1 MGRIVGIDLGT
12 TNSVVA
18 VLEGGRPQVIA
29 NAEGGRTTPSVVGF
43 SRDQE
48 LLVGQL
54 ARRQLVL
61 NPRNTFANLKRFVGR
76 RWDELEESSLGVPY
90 TVRANDQGNVRVVCP
105 VTEREYAPEELV
117 ASILRKLVDDAAT
130 YLGEAVE
137 AAVITVPAYF
147 DDAQRQ
153 ATRDAGRLA
162 GITVER
168 ILNEPTA
175 AALAYGFDRSAV
187 KQVLVFD
194 LGGGTFDVSVLRIAN
209 GVFDVKAT
217 SGDTQL
223 GGNDWDRRIVDWVA
237 NGFFKEHGLDL
248 RRDRQ
253 ALQRLTEAAE
263 KAKIELSGVQSTPL
277 SLPFIATGPEG
288 PLHIETSLERRG
300 FEALCPD
307 LLDRLLRPVQRALRD
322 SGLAAEDIDDVVLVG
337 GSTRMPMVQEM
348 VRTLIPREPCQSV
361 NPDEVVAIG
370 AAVQAGI
377 LTGELRDLMLNDVT
391 PLSLGLETI
400 GGVMKVLI
408 PRNTPIPVRKSD
420 LFSTSEANQNSV
432 EIHVLQGERQMAP
445 DNKSLGRFR
454 LSGIPPAPRGVP
466 QVQVSFDIDANGLL
480 QVSATDRTTGRQQSV
495 TIQGGSNLS
504 EQEIAALLA
513 EAELKA
519 VEDRRKRTE
528 IDRRNKAQT
537 LVAQAERRLRDA
549 ALELGPYGAERQ
561 QRSVEMAVRDVQ
573 DLLSAEDAAE
583 LELAVSQLQEALF
596 GLNRRLMS
604 ERRAETGPLQGLKNT
619 LGSLKDELF
628 ADDDWDDWD
637 RGGRGDPW
645 ASSSRSGGI
654 GGSGSGSWSGGGGVG
669 NGGVGSVGVGSGGA
683 ASGRSAFGSGFFGSG
698 SFDATGY
705 GSGGTRYEATSYGGG
720 GSGGGR
726 TGGGSAGGA
735 YRGSDDG
742 QGTSR
747 GADDRRLGERE
758 RPERDW
764 GERGRSERDRLDRE
778 RGESNPD
785 WRDNERDRGRS
796 SSLGGSRLGGS
807 TADLAAGASGLGN
820 SASNGGWDR
829 DSERERFSDRER
841 AFNGDRDS
849 GRSNAGDRDRS
860 DDRVDDRKGGRSGDR
875 INGRS
880 GDRDRDAG
888 GEPGFDRQP
897 AEAARRPR
905 SLPEEREA
913 DAPSRSE
920 GRQRA
925 DQGEWSRP
933 RPQEL
938 QDDPWSD
945 G

>member
-29 NAEGGRTTPSVVGF
+29 SVEGGRTTPSVVGF
-43 SRDQE
+43 SRERE

-76 RWDELEESSLGVPY
+76 SWDELDESSLGVPY
-90 TVRANDQGNVRVVCP
+90 TVRANDQGNVRIVCP
-105 VTEREYAPEELV
+105 ATEREYAPEELV

-130 YLGEAVE
+130 YLGEPVE

-147 DDAQRQ
+147 NDAQRQ

-162 GITVER
+162 GLHVER

-175 AALAYGFDRSAV
+175 AALAYGFDRSAARR
-187 KQVLVFD
+187 VLVFD

-237 NGFFKEHGLDL
+237 DAFQTQHAIDL

-253 ALQRLTEAAE
+253 ALQRLSEAAE
-263 KAKIELSGVQSTPL
+263 KAKQELSGVRSTPI
-277 SLPFIATGPEG
+277 SLPFIATGAEG
-288 PLHIETSLERRG
+288 PLHIETTLERG
-300 FEALCPD
+300 VLESLCPD

-322 SGLAAEDIDDVVLVG
+322 SGMAADDIDDVVLVG

-348 VRTLIPREPCQSV
+348 VRTLVPREPCQSV

-408 PRNTPIPVRKSD
+408 PRNTPIPVRKAD
-420 LFSTSEANQNSV
+420 VFSTSEANQNSV
-432 EIHVLQGERQMAP
+432 EIHVLQGERQMAEG
-445 DNKSLGRFR
+445 NKSLGRFR

-504 EQEIAALLA
+504 EEEIQKLLE
-513 EAELKA
+513 EAERKA
-519 VEDRRKRTE
+519 AEDRRQRTE
-528 IDRRNKAQT
+528 IDRRNRAQT
-537 LVAQAERRLRDA
+537 LVGQAERRLRDA

-561 QRSVEMAVRDVQ
+561 QRAVELALRDVQ
-573 DLLSAEDAAE
+573 DLLAGGESAE
-583 LELAVSQLQEALF
+583 LELAVSQLQESLF

-604 ERRAETGPLQGLKNT
+604 ERRAEAGPLQGIRNT

-628 ADDDWDDWD
+628 AEDDWDDWD
-637 RGGRGDPW
+637 SPRRGDWEGGRRGDPW
-645 ASSSRSGGI
+645 ATPARANGSAYGPGGYSGPE
-654 GGSGSGSWSGGGGVG
+654 
-669 NGGVGSVGVGSGGA
+669 
-683 ASGRSAFGSGFFGSG
+683 RYEPRRFERQEEQD
-698 SFDATGY
+698 FDDGY
-705 GSGGTRYEATSYGGG
+705 G
-720 GSGGGR
+720 
-726 TGGGSAGGA
+726 
-735 YRGSDDG
+735 
-742 QGTSR
+742 QG
-747 GADDRRLGERE
+747 
-758 RPERDW
+758 P
-764 GERGRSERDRLDRE
+764 
-778 RGESNPD
+778 P
-785 WRDNERDRGRS
+785 
-796 SSLGGSRLGGS
+796 
-807 TADLAAGASGLGN
+807 
-820 SASNGGWDR
+820 
-829 DSERERFSDRER
+829 
-841 AFNGDRDS
+841 
-849 GRSNAGDRDRS
+849 
-860 DDRVDDRKGGRSGDR
+860 
-875 INGRS
+875 
-880 GDRDRDAG
+880 
-888 GEPGFDRQP
+888 PP
-897 AEAARRPR
+897 RRPQV
-905 SLPEEREA
+905 PETM
-913 DAPSRSE
+913 
-920 GRQRA
+920 GR
-925 DQGEWSRP
+925 RP
-933 RPQEL
+933 VPNL
-938 QDDPWSD
+938 QDDPWAD
-945 G
+945 DELP

>member
-76 RWDELEESSLGVPY
+76 RWDELEDSSLGVPY

-130 YLGEAVE
+130 YLGEPVE

-237 NGFFKEHGLDL
+237 DAFFKEHGLDL

-263 KAKIELSGVQSTPL
+263 KAKIELSGVPSTPL
-277 SLPFIATGPEG
+277 SLPFIATGPDG
-288 PLHIETSLERRG
+288 PLHIECTLERRT

-322 SGLAAEDIDDVVLVG
+322 SGLGADDIDDVVLVG

-432 EIHVLQGERQMAP
+432 EIHVLQGERQMAT

-519 VEDRRKRTE
+519 VDDRRQRAA

-628 ADDDWDDWD
+628 ADDDWEDWD
-637 RGGRGDPW
+637 RNGRGDPW
-645 ASSSRSGGI
+645 ASSSRTAG
-654 GGSGSGSWSGGGGVG
+654 SGGG
-669 NGGVGSVGVGSGGA
+669 A
-683 ASGRSAFGSGFFGSG
+683 AGSGRSAFGGGMFGSG
-698 SFDATGY
+698 SADSAGFGRSSGTSTWGTGSGATRY
-705 GSGGTRYEATSYGGG
+705 GSPSAGAAGSGWGRA
-720 GSGGGR
+720 SGGG
-726 TGGGSAGGA
+726 
-735 YRGSDDG
+735 
-742 QGTSR
+742 
-747 GADDRRLGERE
+747 AD
-758 RPERDW
+758 RDP
-764 GERGRSERDRLDRE
+764 RDRDPGDQDPRDRAWLDRE
-778 RGESNPD
+778 RGERDSDPRD
-785 WRDNERDRGRS
+785 SGRGGSASSSSSGSGWGRDNEGGRFNDRDGYEERNGFEDRNPGRWS
-796 SSLGGSRLGGS
+796 SSERFNERQRQPDIGL
-807 TADLAAGASGLGN
+807 GASSGGRDG
-820 SASNGGWDR
+820 SARAADWDR
-829 DSERERFSDRER
+829 DSGDRESD
-841 AFNGDRDS
+841 FSNSRDS
-849 GRSNAGDRDRS
+849 SNSRGP
-860 DDRVDDRKGGRSGDR
+860 
-875 INGRS
+875 NGER
-880 GDRDRDAG
+880 G
-888 GEPGFDRQP
+888 PDRQS
-897 AEAARRPR
+897 AEAARRQRSDPGDWSGPR
-905 SLPEEREA
+905 
-913 DAPSRSE
+913 
-920 GRQRA
+920 QQ
-925 DQGEWSRP
+925 DQH
-933 RPQEL
+933 
-938 QDDPWSD
+938 DDPWSD

>member
-29 NAEGGRTTPSVVGF
+29 NAEGSRTTPSVVGF
-43 SRDQE
+43 SRDTE

-61 NPRNTFANLKRFVGR
+61 NPRNTFANLKRFIGR
-76 RWDELEESSLGVPY
+76 QWDELEDSSLNVPY
-90 TVRANDQGNVRVVCP
+90 TVRANEAGNVRIVCP
-105 VTEREYAPEELV
+105 ATEREYAPEELV

-130 YLGEAVE
+130 FLGEPVE

-147 DDAQRQ
+147 NDAQRQ

-175 AALAYGFDRSAV
+175 AALAYGFDRSPA
-187 KQVLVFD
+187 KRVLVFD

-223 GGNDWDRRIVDWVA
+223 GGNDWDSRIVNWLA
-237 NGFFKEHGLDL
+237 ESFQREHGLDL

-263 KAKIELSGVQSTPL
+263 KAKQELSGVTTTPI

-288 PLHIETSLERRG
+288 PLHIETSLERRQ

-322 SGLAAEDIDDVVLVG
+322 AGLSADAIDDVVLVG

-408 PRNTPIPVRKSD
+408 PRNTAIPVRRSD
-420 LFSTSEANQNSV
+420 VFSTSEANQNSV
-432 EIHVLQGERQMAP
+432 EIHVLQGERQMAEG
-445 DNKSLGRFR
+445 NKSLGRFR

-495 TIQGGSNLS
+495 SIQGGSNLS
-504 EQEIAALLA
+504 EEEIQRLLD
-513 EAELKA
+513 EAERKN
-519 VEDRRKRTE
+519 VEDRRRRAE
-528 IDRRNKAQT
+528 VDRRNRAQT

-561 QRSVEMAVRDVQ
+561 QRSVELALRDVQ
-573 DLLSAEDAAE
+573 DLLAEGEAAD

-596 GLNRRLMS
+596 GLNRRLLS
-604 ERRAETGPLQGLKNT
+604 ERKAEAGPLQGLRNT
-619 LGSLKDELF
+619 LGTLKDELF
-628 ADDDWDDWD
+628 SDDDWDDWD
-637 RGGRGDPW
+637 RGPRSDPW
-645 ASSSRSGGI
+645 DTAPRRREDERWRDQGRRSQPE
-654 GGSGSGSWSGGGGVG
+654 SWPDR
-669 NGGVGSVGVGSGGA
+669 GA
-683 ASGRSAFGSGFFGSG
+683 
-698 SFDATGY
+698 
-705 GSGGTRYEATSYGGG
+705 
-720 GSGGGR
+720 GGR
-726 TGGGSAGGA
+726 VD
-735 YRGSDDG
+735 RGV
-742 QGTSR
+742 
-747 GADDRRLGERE
+747 ADQTARPVVRE
-758 RPERDW
+758 RADLRRDSWPDRGQEGWNEETARRQAPPARNRDLTSPEDW
-764 GERGRSERDRLDRE
+764 PSPSLAG
-778 RGESNPD
+778 
-785 WRDNERDRGRS
+785 DRGRPR
-796 SSLGGSRLGGS
+796 G
-807 TADLAAGASGLGN
+807 TPAPAADP
-820 SASNGGWDR
+820 WR
-829 DSERERFSDRER
+829 
-841 AFNGDRDS
+841 
-849 GRSNAGDRDRS
+849 
-860 DDRVDDRKGGRSGDR
+860 
-875 INGRS
+875 
-880 GDRDRDAG
+880 
-888 GEPGFDRQP
+888 
-897 AEAARRPR
+897 
-905 SLPEEREA
+905 
-913 DAPSRSE
+913 
-920 GRQRA
+920 
-925 DQGEWSRP
+925 
-933 RPQEL
+933 
-938 QDDPWSD
+938 DDPAP
-945 G
+945 

>member
-12 TNSVVA
+12 TNSVVT
-18 VLEGGRPQVIA
+18 VLEGGRPLVIA

-43 SRDQE
+43 SRERE
-48 LLVGQL
+48 LLVGQP

-76 RWDELEESSLGVPY
+76 SWDELDDSSLAVPY

-105 VTEREYAPEELV
+105 LTEREYAPEELV
-117 ASILRKLVDDAAT
+117 ASILRKLVDDAGT

-147 DDAQRQ
+147 NDAQRQ

-162 GITVER
+162 GLRVER

-175 AALAYGFDRSAV
+175 AALAYGFDRSTV
-187 KQVLVFD
+187 KRVLVFD

-223 GGNDWDRRIVDWVA
+223 GGNDWDRCLVDWLA
-237 NGFFKEHGLDL
+237 DAFQAEHGLDL

-263 KAKIELSGVQSTPL
+263 KAKQELSGVQSTPI
-277 SLPFIATGPEG
+277 SLPFIATVEAG
-288 PLHIETSLERRG
+288 PLHIETTLERRT
-300 FEALCPD
+300 FEGLCPD

-337 GSTRMPMVQEM
+337 GSTRMPMVQDM
-348 VRTLIPREPCQSV
+348 VRSLIPREPCQSV

-377 LTGELRDLMLNDVT
+377 LNGELRDLMLNDVT

-432 EIHVLQGERQMAP
+432 EVHVVQGERQMAQG
-445 DNKSLGRFR
+445 NKSLGRFR

-495 TIQGGSNLS
+495 SIQGGTNLS
-504 EQEIAALLA
+504 EEEINRLLE
-513 EAELKA
+513 EATQKGE
-519 VEDRRKRTE
+519 EDRRQRAE
-528 IDRRNKAQT
+528 IDRRNRAQT
-537 LVAQAERRLRDA
+537 LMAQAERRLRDA

-561 QRSVEMAVRDVQ
+561 QRAVELALRDVQ
-573 DLLSAEDAAE
+573 ESLAADPGD

-596 GLNRRLMS
+596 GLNRRLLN
-604 ERRAETGPLQGLKNT
+604 ERRGEGGPLQGLKNT

-637 RGGRGDPW
+637 RGGRTDPW
-645 ASSSRSGGI
+645 ASPARPGI
-654 GGSGSGSWSGGGGVG
+654 GP
-669 NGGVGSVGVGSGGA
+669 
-683 ASGRSAFGSGFFGSG
+683 GRGL
-698 SFDATGY
+698 GY
-705 GSGGTRYEATSYGGG
+705 GAPRYDTPRYDTDPG
-720 GSGGGR
+720 
-726 TGGGSAGGA
+726 
-735 YRGSDDG
+735 
-742 QGTSR
+742 
-747 GADDRRLGERE
+747 
-758 RPERDW
+758 W
-764 GERGRSERDRLDRE
+764 GERGGWRTADRTEDRDLPERLRPQRYSVERYSAERDQPQSNPSERYPIE
-778 RGESNPD
+778 RYQPEGD
-785 WRDNERDRGRS
+785 S
-796 SSLGGSRLGGS
+796 SG
-807 TADLAAGASGLGN
+807 ADQP
-820 SASNGGWDR
+820 
-829 DSERERFSDRER
+829 ER
-841 AFNGDRDS
+841 AFAQRSQPTVRGDRPQP
-849 GRSNAGDRDRS
+849 DRRERLES
-860 DDRVDDRKGGRSGDR
+860 EAKRPLGQP
-875 INGRS
+875 
-880 GDRDRDAG
+880 RDAG
-888 GEPGFDRQP
+888 DW
-897 AEAARRPR
+897 AAGQ
-905 SLPEEREA
+905 L
-913 DAPSRSE
+913 
-920 GRQRA
+920 
-925 DQGEWSRP
+925 
-933 RPQEL
+933 
-938 QDDPWSD
+938 DDPWAD
-945 G
+945 F